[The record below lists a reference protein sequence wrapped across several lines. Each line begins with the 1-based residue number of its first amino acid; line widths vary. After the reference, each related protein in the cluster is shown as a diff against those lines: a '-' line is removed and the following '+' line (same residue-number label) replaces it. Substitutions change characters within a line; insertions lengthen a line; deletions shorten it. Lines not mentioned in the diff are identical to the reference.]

1 MLTNFFGK
9 SSPINF
15 IICGVYLLFAVFP
28 SFFIEIPDV
37 LTFQEILT
45 KGGFWLVLVFAMLLL
60 DFIIRKNNLTG
71 HNTFGVFIFSGLV
84 AMLPVVFTSANII
97 FANVFLLL
105 ALRRMA
111 SLTSEK
117 NIEKKIFDASFYITI
132 AMLLQFWSVLFFAP
146 LYWVISRSNA
156 ASFRMLFIPL
166 AGVFAVLM
174 LWVTAHLLMFD
185 SVTWFLDWIPPL
197 QFDFGTYNKANVLL
211 PVAFIATL
219 LVWTMVLRVLKF
231 SSMPKKLQQN
241 YRLITFV
248 VITSMAMLFLGPIKT
263 GAELLFLYAPLS
275 IVATNYIERLKD
287 ILFKEMLLWAFVLLP
302 IALLFV

>member
-132 AMLLQFWSVLFFAP
+132 AMLFQFWSVLFFAP
-146 LYWVISRSNA
+146 LYWVISRSNV

-166 AGVFAVLM
+166 AGVFAVLI

>member
-1 MLTNFFGK
+1 M
-9 SSPINF
+9 
-15 IICGVYLLFAVFP
+15 
-28 SFFIEIPDV
+28 
-37 LTFQEILT
+37 
-45 KGGFWLVLVFAMLLL
+45 LVFAMLLL

-146 LYWVISRSNA
+146 LYWVISRSSV

-166 AGVFAVLM
+166 AGVFAVLI